1 MEITWQLI
9 MNHAYLR
16 TLTSCKSLPIII
28 SYNIIFTLL
37 PQIIDHAQ
45 WRIQDLEKG
54 GTILYKIVYIGSCWK
69 HIATVEPLIKA
80 TPEMRP
86 PLYKGHF
93 ARSQMCILIQ
103 INP

>member
-1 MEITWQLI
+1 MTSFKNIDVEIEAEGDI
-9 MNHAYLR
+9 INKIKDEVDMSLR
-16 TLTSCKSLPIII
+16 EV
-28 SYNIIFTLL
+28 NIAARMDEMTRFYPHSSRDCIR
-37 PQIIDHAQ
+37 P
-45 WRIQDLEKG
+45 
-54 GTILYKIVYIGSCWK
+54 Y
-69 HIATVEPLIKA
+69 TVEPLIKA